1 MTGWTAILPLKL
13 SADRKSRLAPVL
25 SGKERQRLGDQMA
38 CHVITELRAV
48 VAIDDIIML
57 SPRPIADWPVRHA
70 LDQGRGLNAE
80 LDALAATVPNKIL
93 IIHGDLPLVTAQDIT
108 ALVDAAEAKGCA
120 IAPDRHG
127 QGTNALALCTRREG
141 FSFAFGVDSFARHQ
155 NSLGDALAT
164 VQRTGLSCDIDTP
177 DDLAYAQTQNFKL
190 SD

>member
-1 MTGWTAILPLKL
+1 
-13 SADRKSRLAPVL
+13 
-25 SGKERQRLGDQMA
+25 
-38 CHVITELRAV
+38 
-48 VAIDDIIML
+48 ML
-57 SPRPIADWPVRHA
+57 SPRSIPDWPIRHV
-70 LDQGRGLNAE
+70 LDHGRGLNAE
-80 LDALAATVPNKIL
+80 LYVVAATVPNKIL

>member
-1 MTGWTAILPLKL
+1 MSGWTAILPLKL

-25 SGKERQRLGDQMA
+25 SGEERQRLGDHMA
-38 CHVITELRAV
+38 RHVISQLRAV
-48 VAIDDIIML
+48 AAVADIIML
-57 SPRPIADWPVRHA
+57 SPRSIPDWPIRHV
-70 LDQGRGLNAE
+70 LDHGRGLNAE
-80 LDALAATVPNKIL
+80 LYVVAATVPNKIL

-177 DDLAYAQTQNFKL
+177 DDLAYAQTQNYKL

>member
-1 MTGWTAILPLKL
+1 MSGWTAILPLKL

-25 SGKERQRLGDQMA
+25 SGEERQRLGDHMA
-38 CHVITELRAV
+38 RHVISQLRAV
-48 VAIDDIIML
+48 AAVADIIML

-80 LDALAATVPNKIL
+80 LDALAATIPSHIL

>member
-70 LDQGRGLNAE
+70 LDQGRGLNTE

>member
-25 SGKERQRLGDQMA
+25 SGKERVQLGDQMA
-38 CHVITELRAV
+38 RHVITELRAV
-48 VAIDDIIML
+48 VAIDHIIML
-57 SPRPIADWPVRHA
+57 SPCPIVDWPVRHA

-80 LDALAATVPNKIL
+80 LDALAATIPSHML
-93 IIHGDLPLVTAQDIT
+93 IIHGDLPLVTAHDI
-108 ALVDAAEAKGCA
+108 AVLLDAADSSGSA

-127 QGTNALALCTRREG
+127 QGTNAMALCTQREG

>member
-80 LDALAATVPNKIL
+80 LDALAATIPSHIL
-93 IIHGDLPLVTAQDIT
+93 IIHGDLPLVTAYDIA
-108 ALVDAAEAKGCA
+108 ALLDAADSSGSA

-127 QGTNALALCTRREG
+127 QGTNALAFRTRPNGLC
-141 FSFAFGVDSFARHQ
+141 FAFGADSFARHQ
-155 NSLGDALAT
+155 LRLGNVLAIIE
-164 VQRTGLSCDIDTP
+164 RTGLACDIDTP

-190 SD
+190 LD

>member
-80 LDALAATVPNKIL
+80 LDALAATIPSHIL